1 MEELIVLEKVSK
13 RFGRHIAVRDVS
25 WHICRGECVAVTGSN
40 GAGKSTLLHMIAGLS
55 LPSQGKRTV
64 VDSSLRIGY
73 VTERFA
79 PLRFSPEEY
88 LIHIAKIQGMR
99 KEEAL
104 QSVEGVLSLFHMQEH
119 AKRRM
124 HQFSKGMLQKVNLMQ
139 AMLGTPDLLILD
151 EPLSGLDESSQ
162 HDMITV
168 LGVIKHQGTAIVMS
182 VHEPLLTAALA
193 DRIVVM
199 KQGMVLRDALFE
211 HREGPAGVRLAFY
224 GISSEAMLNME
235 KLNGFLYW
243 ISRGSP
249 SEVVVVR
256 DRSDDFLMVVLSA
269 GGSVI
274 SLQELP
280 DQQAEHLV
288 SHSTSSAGSPKAVGR

>member
-1 MEELIVLEKVSK
+1 MEELIVLDKVSK

-40 GAGKSTLLHMIAGLS
+40 GAGKSTLLHIIAGLS
-55 LPSQGKRTV
+55 LPSQGKRIV
-64 VDSSLRIGY
+64 VDSSLQIGY

-88 LIHIAKIQGMR
+88 LIHVAKIQGMR
-99 KEEAL
+99 KEAAL
-104 QSVEGVLSLFHMQEH
+104 RSVEGVLSLFQMQEH

-124 HQFSKGMLQKVNLMQ
+124 DQFSKGMLQKVNLMQ
-139 AMLGTPDLLILD
+139 AMLGTPDLLMLD
-151 EPLSGLDESSQ
+151 EPLSGLDEPSQ
-162 HDMITV
+162 HDVITV
-168 LGVIKHQGTAIVMS
+168 LSMIKHQGTAIVMS

-193 DRIVVM
+193 DRMVVM
-199 KQGMVLRDALFE
+199 KQGVIMRDALYDF
-211 HREGPAGVRLAFY
+211 REGASGVRLAFY
-224 GISSEAMLNME
+224 GISPEAMLNME

-249 SEVVVVR
+249 TEAVVVR
-256 DRSDDFLMVVLSA
+256 GRSDDFLMFVLSA

-280 DQQAEHLV
+280 DEQAEHLQ
-288 SHSTSSAGSPKAVGR
+288 SYPTSSAGSRKVVGR